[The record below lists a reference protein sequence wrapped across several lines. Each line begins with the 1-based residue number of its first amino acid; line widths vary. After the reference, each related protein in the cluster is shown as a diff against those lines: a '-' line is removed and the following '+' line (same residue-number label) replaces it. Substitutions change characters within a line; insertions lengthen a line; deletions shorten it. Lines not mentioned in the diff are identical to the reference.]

1 MKKES
6 ILRAWRDP
14 EYRES
19 LSAEERAALPAHPSA
34 AIELRDEQLTT
45 VRGGDVVAVG
55 DISDTVKTSNTPGTQ
70 SSCCRCCAVAGDPAT
85 DVALFG

>member
-34 AIELRDEQLTT
+34 AIDLRDEQLTT
-45 VRGGDVVAVG
+45 VRGGDVATIG
-55 DISDTVKTSNTPGTQ
+55 DISDTVKTSNTPATQ
-70 SSCCRCCAVAGDPAT
+70 SSCCRCCAVAGDPSI
-85 DVALFG
+85 LFG